1 MRRSGPEPA
10 GKDAAACRAG
20 GPVDGVGAVM
30 VSYRTG
36 PVLWTAIDTVLA
48 PDQAGVAELVL
59 IDNGNPPDVVTALAR
74 RAETEPRLTFVTGHG
89 NVGFARAAN
98 MGARLVRSRYLML
111 LNPDCRLGAGAV
123 PALLAEAAA
132 LDGDW
137 LLGCRMLDPDGRD
150 QRGSRRALL
159 TPHTALFETF
169 HLDRLWPRR
178 FRRHHFNHHDR
189 PLPDGTTRVPAISG
203 ACMLLPAATFR
214 AVGGLDEGYFLHV
227 EDLDLCLRLGRA
239 GVPVYFVP
247 HVQAIH
253 QRGSSAASPIR
264 VEWHKTRG
272 FLRYFR
278 LHYRHPALLPMVAA
292 IGAGALA
299 RFALKAL
306 RSLLHG
312 TSSGFAKSGRRDAP
326 RAAGGRP
333 GNRDG

>member
-10 GKDAAACRAG
+10 GKDAAARREEV
-20 GPVDGVGAVM
+20 PLDGVSAVM

-36 PVLWTAIDTVLA
+36 PVLWTTIDAVLA
-48 PDQAGVAELVL
+48 RDQAGVVELVL
-59 IDNGNPPDVVTALAR
+59 IDNGNPPDVVTELAR
-74 RAETEPRLTFVTGHG
+74 RAETEPRLTFVTGRG

-98 MGARLVRSRYLML
+98 HGARLARGRYLML

-123 PALLAEAAA
+123 SALLAEAAA

-137 LLGCRMLDPDGRD
+137 LLGCRVLDPDGSD

-159 TPHTALFETF
+159 TPSTALFEAF

-189 PLPDGTTRVPAISG
+189 PLPEGTTRVPATSG

-227 EDLDLCLRLGRA
+227 EDLDICLRLGRA
-239 GVPVYFVP
+239 GVPIYFVP

-278 LHYRHPALLPMVAA
+278 LHYRHPAFLPVVAL
-292 IGAGALA
+292 IGTGALV

-312 TSSGFAKSGRRDAP
+312 TSSG
-326 RAAGGRP
+326 
-333 GNRDG
+333 